1 MLMML
6 GGVYATSMHAR
17 KENKRN
23 LQEKI
28 TRMLSNMRRMWYRVV
43 SCTNKKQQAGCK
55 MLLMQMLQCVK
66 RPRAP
71 SLKKRNYRERLE
83 MSLYVH
89 GKMSACTIVIMKPCR
104 SDVLQVC

>member
-1 MLMML
+1 
-6 GGVYATSMHAR
+6 
-17 KENKRN
+17 
-23 LQEKI
+23 
-28 TRMLSNMRRMWYRVV
+28 
-43 SCTNKKQQAGCK
+43 